1 MGSGAAV
8 CYCDAMNKHVAHGHV
23 LSDDLEKRL
32 QRVAARS
39 KSSATELLE
48 AALNYFLDQ
57 VETDEER
64 HADLEESA
72 REYEATGLHVTNEEM
87 MEWLKRVADG
97 EDVPPPKS
105 HT

>member
-1 MGSGAAV
+1 MWDGA
-8 CYCDAMNKHVAHGHV
+8 AMNKHVVHGHV
-23 LSDDLEKRL
+23 LSEDLEKRL

-39 KSSATELLE
+39 KSSADELLE

-57 VETDEER
+57 VETDDEML
-64 HADLEESA
+64 ADLEESA
-72 REYEATGLHVTNEEM
+72 REYEETGLHVNNDEI
-87 MEWLKRVADG
+87 MEWLKRIADG

>member
-1 MGSGAAV
+1 
-8 CYCDAMNKHVAHGHV
+8 MNKHVVHGHV
-23 LSDDLEKRL
+23 LSEDLEKRL

-57 VETDEER
+57 VETDEEIE
-64 HADLEESA
+64 ADMEDRL
-72 REYEATGLHVTNEEM
+72 REMKETGLHLTNDEV
-87 MEWLKRVADG
+87 MEWLERVANG
-97 EDVPPPKS
+97 EDDLPLPKA

>member
-1 MGSGAAV
+1 
-8 CYCDAMNKHVAHGHV
+8 MNKHVVHGYV
-23 LSDDLEKRL
+23 LEEDLEKRL

-57 VETDEER
+57 VETDEEIA
-64 HADLEESA
+64 ADLEESA
-72 REYEATGLHVTNEEM
+72 RDYETTGLHVTNDEVL
-87 MEWLKRVADG
+87 EWLERRANG
-97 EDVPPPKS
+97 EDVPMPEP